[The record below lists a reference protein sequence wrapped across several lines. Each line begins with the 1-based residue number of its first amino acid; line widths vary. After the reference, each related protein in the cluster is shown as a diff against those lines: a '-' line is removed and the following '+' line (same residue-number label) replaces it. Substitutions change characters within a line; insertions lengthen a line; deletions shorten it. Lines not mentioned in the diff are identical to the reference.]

1 MVARMQAV
9 RNVSPK
15 AERLRQERV
24 RLGLTQAELGRIGGV
39 KTPTQSMYERS
50 ASSPTWDYLD
60 AVAQAGVDISY
71 VVFGKKSSAY
81 QFLDENIV
89 RAALQ
94 ALRNVSKEL
103 DPSRAMSL
111 DSETKAFME
120 MYKLATGQE

>member
-1 MVARMQAV
+1 MQVVSNA
-9 RNVSPK
+9 SPK
-15 AERLRQERV
+15 ADRLRQERV
-24 RLGLTQAELGRIGGV
+24 RLGLTQAEMGLIGGV

-60 AVAQAGVDISY
+60 AIAQAGVDVSY
-71 VVFGKKSSAY
+71 VLFGKKSSMH
-81 QFLDENIV
+81 QTLDENIV

-103 DPSRAMSL
+103 DPSKAMSL
-111 DSETKAFME
+111 ESETKAFVE